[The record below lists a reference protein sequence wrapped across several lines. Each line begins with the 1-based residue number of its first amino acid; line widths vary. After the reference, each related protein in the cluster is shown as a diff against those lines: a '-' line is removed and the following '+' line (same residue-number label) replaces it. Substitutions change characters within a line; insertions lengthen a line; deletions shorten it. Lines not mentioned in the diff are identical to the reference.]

1 MIKYRRDEEMSRRL
15 KEEELN
21 RQEEELLQKVL
32 QDSLAEYNREISDI
46 R

>member
-1 MIKYRRDEEMSRRL
+1 MSRRL